1 MPTILR
7 VRSYRI
13 FFYSADR
20 EEPQYVH
27 VEHDK
32 RVAKFRLDPVRIKNN
47 NGFPEREIRRIQR
60 IIKDKETLLIEAWN
74 DYFND

>member
-7 VRSYRI
+7 VGPYRI

-20 EEPQYVH
+20 EEPRHVH

-32 RVAKFRLDPVRIKNN
+32 RVAKFWLDPVRIQKN
-47 NGFPEREIRRIQR
+47 NGFAERETRWIQQ
-60 IIKDKETLLIEAWN
+60 IIEDKETLLIEAWN